1 MRHAISKRI
10 FWAPTKDSVA
20 HTITSAEFARDETA
34 WAWVGHNVE
43 EIGPAAAKIM
53 EQTDR
58 FGDGT
63 NPAEAAVALA
73 HFEGKYASPFDWL
86 ENDGVGEPKLLG
98 GKLDKSD
105 RTKGWRARRFG
116 NTMKY
121 LTSGGGHSSSHVHGF
136 DWDALGEASVVDV
149 GGSSGHL
156 AIELATK
163 HPKLSVTVQDLPTLE
178 QQFEDNLPP
187 GLKSRVSFQV
197 HDFMKPQKIPADVYF
212 YRFIF
217 HDWPDNMSVQIIQ
230 NNVPAMKRGSRII
243 VMDGVMPEPGE
254 TSNFVLR
261 MNTSMD
267 LQMMAAFNAKERR
280 KEDWINLFR
289 EADKRLVVKQFL
301 QPRGSALTLIEVV
314 LDG

>member
-1 MRHAISKRI
+1 M
-10 FWAPTKDSVA
+10 SVNSRN
-20 HTITSAEFARDETA
+20 HL
-34 WAWVGHNVE
+34 
-43 EIGPAAAKIM
+43 M
-53 EQTDR
+53 C
-58 FGDGT
+58 T
-63 NPAEAAVALA
+63 N
-73 HFEGKYASPFDWL
+73 F
-86 ENDGVGEPKLLG
+86 
-98 GKLDKSD
+98 
-105 RTKGWRARRFG
+105 
-116 NTMKY
+116 MQ
-121 LTSGGGHSSSHVHGF
+121 
-136 DWDALGEASVVDV
+136 V

-163 HPKLSVTVQDLPTLE
+163 HPKLSVTVQDLPTLK

-187 GLKSRVSFQV
+187 SLKSRVSFQV